1 MSMSLQNLIEEREK
15 LANAKFP
22 EILGLEVFPDGTD
35 NQLCIRDE
43 DDEIIESIDFSD
55 EVKELKQFHSNSIN
69 MIIEGVVEMVNE
81 ELEIQNKIQE
91 KAKEIVVVG
100 RQKVNEMLQD
110 KYIRQG
116 KIEALNNIISQLQT
130 LKK

>member
-1 MSMSLQNLIEEREK
+1 MSLQNLIEEREK

-69 MIIEGVVEMVNE
+69 MIIEGVVEMVRSKKVEIKVEKPKMGRPYKYPRVKITREQYFTE
-81 ELEIQNKIQE
+81 EGLNKTLE
-91 KAKEIVVVG
+91 
-100 RQKVNEMLQD
+100 D
-110 KYIRQG
+110 
-116 KIEALNNIISQLQT
+116 IISQLQT

>member
-1 MSMSLQNLIEEREK
+1 MSLQNLIEEREK